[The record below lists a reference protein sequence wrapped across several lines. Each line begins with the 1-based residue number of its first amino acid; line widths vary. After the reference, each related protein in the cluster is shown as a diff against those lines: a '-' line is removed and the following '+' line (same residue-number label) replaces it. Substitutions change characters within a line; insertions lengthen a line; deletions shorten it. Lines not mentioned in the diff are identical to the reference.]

1 MVDKPRDAYMTMTFE
16 FIRGS
21 PAGFAHVEPLWFDIG
36 GCVDSKLPAKPDAH
50 FDYTSP
56 VWTSGGVSGRVTF
69 VAGHL
74 HDGGTRL
81 EVVRNGEVAC
91 VSVAE
96 YGCEGGE
103 VGKEMEMGMGMH
115 ISSMSTC
122 QNAGRVE
129 LGDEWTVKAHYDTK
143 LHAPMV
149 NMDGSL
155 EPIMGIALLYVV
167 GTDGSK
173 ASEASTGQSKGLG
186 KRWAA

>member
-1 MVDKPRDAYMTMTFE
+1 MADAPRDAYMTMTFE
-16 FIRGS
+16 FIRGA

-36 GCVDSKLPAKPDAH
+36 GCTDSELPAKPDTH

-91 VSVAE
+91 VAVAGYE
-96 YGCEGGE
+96 CEGE
-103 VGKEMEMGMGMH
+103 EMGDEMGMH
-115 ISSMSTC
+115 ISRMSTC

-129 LGDEWTVKAHYDTK
+129 VGDEWTVKAHYDTK

-155 EPIMGIALLYVV
+155 EPIMGIALLYVA

-173 ASEASTGQSKGLG
+173 ASEVSTGRSKDLG
-186 KRWAA
+186 RRWVA